1 MALRCY
7 GIGKSPSG
15 TQYNAAV
22 YDTDWS
28 SSDSAFQ
35 IAKDG
40 IKIEWRGESDEDIHS
55 PMMGSIATI
64 EMLVG
69 TSETTVL
76 TFLSDLRT
84 SKEGRF
90 FLEIETQA
98 GAKIWRGI
106 ITADALGDE
115 TDQGPIFGYTLTAV
129 CGLALLKKIPYYDNG
144 ALYYGRQRLTTHAV
158 TALGKLSHVSTFW
171 AADDAF
177 LETSVD
183 WWEASMTSGDAND
196 PLYLSYVDHSAFYD
210 FKTKGGPD
218 KDVLSCYDVLKNIC
232 LAFGC
237 RIRMRD
243 AKYVIEQIDYRVN
256 STYNWRTYKKNGDQ
270 KTYGAYSGVLTVDQ
284 TQANAAKLTYVTY
297 DFLSQYNKTQLT
309 YEAKMRRN
317 YWQNILV
324 NGTSTFNFNQTISSN
339 SGAATMRMRGTF
351 FVTIRNDSY
360 TGNATDV
367 IIPQINIT
375 LKIGAKY
382 LKRTVSVSN
391 FSFYYDTASWTNT
404 NTDVFVLMASGQTVP
419 ASGQTANYIQ
429 GFDFITPALVADGAL
444 NSIAVSSIEL
454 RAADGSGIDE
464 SQFTISWS
472 AAGLWLELYDLGT
485 PDVQEDEVLYESEN
499 LDGGTDTWERN
510 GRLGSGSINYSGSLI
525 NSDGTTAL
533 TQWGQG
539 AGSRN
544 LAIGALM
551 AKRVLDARLRV
562 KKRLNG
568 QLYGNACNQVRK
580 LISTSDSLYW
590 LDMRVLWHV
599 TENIL
604 EGSWVNLT
612 FGNSSTKTP
621 VKVKILTGGT
631 NNPTVINPTST
642 SPTTGG
648 NSPMVANPPG
658 AILNP
663 LSFNALATQ
672 ITKGATV
679 TSIAVGA
686 ALAGNEFAA
695 GDKVKLVNPITGQV
709 QTFTVAS
716 APSAGA
722 TSISVNSAT
731 ANFDIPVNAGMFV
744 QLTPQAGG
752 GGVADGDK
760 GDITVSSAGTVW
772 TIDNNVI
779 SNAKIRQSAAYSVV
793 GRAGNTTGD
802 VADITAA
809 SEGQV
814 LRRTIGGGL
823 EFALLNSDNI
833 VNFGVSNSKI
843 GPRSALSVMGRSAN
857 TTGVVADITAGTDGH
872 VLRRS
877 GTTLGFGQIVADG
890 IADGTITLIKMA
902 NITGPTI
909 LGRSASGAGAVAELN
924 TSQLYSIM
932 NISNAASN
940 RLLRFNS
947 ATSIVGVTDLT
958 YNNGTLKAES
968 FSSPTDTSWTSSYIT
983 FGNGAG
989 AGATVDSFS
998 GSGNWALFTFTT
1010 GTSPNSG
1017 SLVAQITFF
1026 ISRFNSIVAP
1036 VIGAANA
1043 NAAAQMN
1050 NFYITSS
1057 NQSEFTLYS
1066 ATNLPASTQFSLRFL
1081 FIGN

>member
-55 PMMGSIATI
+55 PMMGSIATV

-98 GAKIWRGI
+98 GVKIWRGI

-115 TDQGPIFGYTLTAV
+115 TDQGPIFSYTLTAV

-171 AADDAF
+171 ATDDAF

-183 WWEASMTSGDAND
+183 WWEASMTASDAND

-218 KDVLSCYDVLKNIC
+218 KDVLSCYDVLKYIC

-284 TQANAAKLTYVTY
+284 TQTNAAKLTYVTY
-297 DFLSQYNKTQLT
+297 DFLSQYSKSQLT

-360 TGNATDV
+360 TGNSTDV

-391 FSFYYDTASWTNT
+391 FSFYYDLASWTNT

-419 ASGQTANYIQ
+419 VSGQTANYIQ

-454 RAADGSGIDE
+454 RAADGTGIDE

-580 LISTSDSLYW
+580 LISTSDSLNW
-590 LDMRVLWHV
+590 LDMRLLWHV

-679 TSIAVGA
+679 TSIAVGT
-686 ALAGNEFAA
+686 ALAGNEFST

-752 GGVADGDK
+752 GGVADGSK
-760 GDITVSSAGTVW
+760 GDISVSSSGTIW
-772 TIDNNVI
+772 TI
-779 SNAKIRQSAAYSVV
+779 
-793 GRAGNTTGD
+793 
-802 VADITAA
+802 A
-809 SEGQV
+809 SGAV
-814 LRRTIGGGL
+814 T
-823 EFALLNSDNI
+823 
-833 VNFGVSNSKI
+833 NSKFRNSNPLTVI
-843 GPRSALSVMGRSAN
+843 GRSAN
-857 TTGVVADITAGTDGH
+857 SVGSVADISAGTDGY

-877 GTTLGFGQIVADG
+877 GTTLGFGQIVAAG
-890 IADGTITLIKMA
+890 IADGTITLAKMA
-902 NITGPTI
+902 NITGPTV
-909 LGRSASGAGAVAELN
+909 LGRSTSGAGAVAELT
-924 TSQLYSIM
+924 TSQLYTVM
-932 NISNAASN
+932 GISGAAAG
-940 RLLRFNS
+940 RILRFNS
-947 ATSIVGVTDLT
+947 TTTILSSIDFTYTGGV
-958 YNNGTLKAES
+958 LKANTY
-968 FSSPTDTSWTSSYIT
+968 SSPTEASWDSNYVS
-983 FGNGAG
+983 FGAG
-989 AGATVDSFS
+989 AGTGPTLNSITA
-998 GSGNWALFTFTT
+998 GGNWVKITFTT
-1010 GTSPNSG
+1010 GTSPNSSSPVLTLNKPAALFS
-1017 SLVAQITFF
+1017 SL
-1026 ISRFNSIVAP
+1026 IVG
-1036 VIGAANA
+1036 VFSAANA
-1043 NAAAQMN
+1043 NAAGQMN
-1050 NFYITSS
+1050 NFYIDDS
-1057 NQSEFTLYS
+1057 NLNSLIMLS

-1081 FIGN
+1081 FIGD

>member
-98 GAKIWRGI
+98 GVKIWRGI

-115 TDQGPIFGYTLTAV
+115 TDQGPIFSYTLTAV

-144 ALYYGRQRLTTHAV
+144 TLYFGRQRLTTHAV

-183 WWEASMTSGDAND
+183 WWEASMTASDAND
-196 PLYLSYVDHSAFYD
+196 PIYLSYVDHSAFYD

-218 KDVLSCYDVLKNIC
+218 KDVLSCYDVLKYIC

-284 TQANAAKLTYVTY
+284 TKTNAAKLTYVTY
-297 DFLSQYNKTQLT
+297 DFLSQYSTTQLT

-324 NGTSTFNFNQTISSN
+324 AGTSTFNFNQTISSN

-351 FVTIRNDSY
+351 FISVKNDSY
-360 TGNATDV
+360 TGNSTDV
-367 IIPQINIT
+367 IIPQVNLK
-375 LKIGAKY
+375 LKIGDKY
-382 LKRTVSVSN
+382 LKRSVSVSN
-391 FSFYYDTASWTNT
+391 FSFYYDLASWTNT

-419 ASGQTANYIQ
+419 GSGLTANYIQ
-429 GFDFITPALVADGAL
+429 GFDFITPPLVADGEL

-454 RAADGSGIDE
+454 RAADGTIIDE
-464 SQFTISWS
+464 SDFTISWS

-568 QLYGNACNQVRK
+568 QLYGDACNQVRK
-580 LISTSDSLYW
+580 LISTSDSLNW
-590 LDMRVLWHV
+590 LDMRLLWHV

-679 TSIAVGA
+679 TSIAVGT
-686 ALAGNEFAA
+686 ALAGNEFST

-772 TIDNNVI
+772 TIDNGAVTSIKI
-779 SNAKIRQSAAYSVV
+779 SN
-793 GRAGNTTGD
+793 RA
-802 VADITAA
+802 
-809 SEGQV
+809 
-814 LRRTIGGGL
+814 
-823 EFALLNSDNI
+823 
-833 VNFGVSNSKI
+833 
-843 GPRSALSVMGRSAN
+843 ALSVMGRGAN
-857 TTGVVADITAGTDGH
+857 SIGTVIDIPANTDGH

-877 GTTLGFGQIVADG
+877 GTVLGFGQIVAAG
-890 IADGTITLIKMA
+890 ITDGTITLAKMA

-958 YNNGTLKAES
+958 YSGGTLKAES

-989 AGATVDSFS
+989 TGATVDSFS

-1017 SLVAQITFF
+1017 SLVAQISFF
-1026 ISRFNSIVAP
+1026 ISRFDSIVAP
-1036 VIGAANA
+1036 VLGAANA

-1057 NQSEFTLYS
+1057 NQSQFTLHS
-1066 ATNLPASTQFSLRFL
+1066 ATNLPASTQFALRFL

>member
-7 GIGKSPSG
+7 GIGKAPDG

-22 YDTDWS
+22 YDADWS

-40 IKIEWRGESDEDIHS
+40 IRIEWRGDINDDIHS
-55 PMMGSIATI
+55 PVMGSIATVEI
-64 EMLVG
+64 LVNVA
-69 TSETTVL
+69 ETTVL

-90 FLEIETQA
+90 ALEIETQA
-98 GAKIWRGI
+98 GAKIWLGI

-115 TDQGPIFGYTLTAV
+115 TDQGPIFSYTMTAV

-144 ALYYGRQRLTTHAV
+144 TLYYGRERLTKHAV

-171 AADDAF
+171 ATDDAF

-183 WWEASMTSGDAND
+183 WWEASMTASDPND

-218 KDVLSCYDVLKNIC
+218 KDVLSCYDVLKYIC

-256 STYNWRTYKKNGDQ
+256 STYNWRTYKKDGTQ
-270 KTYGAYSGVLTVDQ
+270 KTYGAYSGVLTVNQ
-284 TQANAAKLTYVTY
+284 TEASAAKLTYVTY
-297 DFLSQYNKTQLT
+297 DFLSQYSKTQLT

-317 YWQNILV
+317 FWQNILV
-324 NGTSTFNFNQTISSN
+324 NGTSTFNFNQSISSN

-367 IIPQINIT
+367 IIPQINIK
-375 LKIGAKY
+375 LKIGDRY

-391 FSFYYDTASWTNT
+391 FSFYYDTASWTT
-404 NTDVFVLMASGQTVP
+404 ANTDVFVLMASGQTVP

-444 NSIAVSSIEL
+444 NSIAVSSVEL
-454 RAADGSGIDE
+454 RAADGTGIDE
-464 SQFTISWS
+464 SEFTISWS
-472 AAGLWLELYDLGT
+472 AGGMWLELYDLGT

-499 LDGGTDTWERN
+499 LDGGTDTWERT
-510 GRLGSGSINYSGSLI
+510 GRLGSGSLNYSGSLT
-525 NSDGTTAL
+525 NAAGTTAL

-539 AGSRN
+539 SGSRV
-544 LAIGALM
+544 LELGTLT

-568 QLYGNACNQVRK
+568 RLYGDQCNQVRK
-580 LISTSDSLYW
+580 LISTSDSLNW

-604 EGSWVNLT
+604 EGTWVNLT
-612 FGNSSTKTP
+612 FGNSNTKTP

-663 LSFNALATQ
+663 LSFNSLATQ

-679 TSIAVGA
+679 TSIAVGT
-686 ALAGNEFAA
+686 ALAGNEFAT

-716 APSAGA
+716 APSVGA

-772 TIDNNVI
+772 NIDSGAVTA
-779 SNAKIRQSAAYSVV
+779 AKI
-793 GRAGNTTGD
+793 GTGA
-802 VADITAA
+802 VT
-809 SEGQV
+809 E
-814 LRRTIGGGL
+814 
-823 EFALLNSDNI
+823 
-833 VNFGVSNSKI
+833 SKI
-843 GPRSALSVMGRSAN
+843 GTDAVTTNKIAAN
-857 TTGVVADITAGTDGH
+857 NVTLAKIQTINSLRILGNPTAFTGVVQQLTVAQMY
-872 VLRRS
+872 
-877 GTTLGFGQIVADG
+877 TL
-890 IADGTITLIKMA
+890 M
-902 NITGPTI
+902 NITGSSGRLAVFTGTNTI
-909 LGRSASGAGAVAELN
+909 ATDPDINFSSGKLEAKQFGNSGSNLYSSSNVSFGTKAGTGPIVNQITGGANFFTFSFITGTATPAGTGAVFTITYPVAFASSAIPVFCNVVGVTEDWGV
-924 TSQLYSIM
+924 TSM
-932 NISNAASN
+932 
-940 RLLRFNS
+940 S
-947 ATSIVGVTDLT
+947 ATS
-958 YNNGTLKAES
+958 
-968 FSSPTDTSWTSSYIT
+968 
-983 FGNGAG
+983 
-989 AGATVDSFS
+989 
-998 GSGNWALFTFTT
+998 FT
-1010 GTSPNSG
+1010 
-1017 SLVAQITFF
+1017 
-1026 ISRFNSIVAP
+1026 ISC
-1036 VIGAANA
+1036 
-1043 NAAAQMN
+1043 
-1050 NFYITSS
+1050 
-1057 NQSEFTLYS
+1057 
-1066 ATNLPASTQFSLRFL
+1066 STQLDDNAVYALNVIVLGF
-1081 FIGN
+1081 

>member
-1 MALRCY
+1 MALRIY
-7 GIGKSPSG
+7 GIGKAPNG

-40 IKIEWRGESDEDIHS
+40 IKIEWKGEADDDIHS
-55 PMMGSIATI
+55 PVMGSIATI
-64 EMLVG
+64 EILVNVA
-69 TSETTVL
+69 ETTVM

-90 FLEIETQA
+90 ALEIETQA

-106 ITADALGDE
+106 ITGDALGDE
-115 TDQGPIFGYTLTAV
+115 TDEGPVFNYTLTAV

-144 ALYYGRQRLTTHAV
+144 ALYYGRERLTKHAV
-158 TALGKLSHVSTFW
+158 TALGKLSHISTFW
-171 AADDAF
+171 ATDDAF
-177 LETSVD
+177 LETSLD
-183 WWEASMTSGDAND
+183 WWEASMTSSDAND
-196 PLYLSYVDHSAFYD
+196 PMYISYVDHSAFYD

-218 KDVLSCYDVLKNIC
+218 KDVLSCYDVLKYIC
-232 LAFGC
+232 LAFGA

-243 AKYVIEQIDYRVN
+243 ARYIIEQIDYRVN
-256 STYNWRTYKKNGDQ
+256 STYNWRTYKKDGTQ

-284 TQANAAKLTYVTY
+284 TATNAAKLTYVTY
-297 DFLSQYNKTQLT
+297 DFLSQYSKTQLT
-309 YEAKMRRN
+309 YEAKLRRN

-375 LKIGAKY
+375 LKIGTKY

-391 FSFYYDTASWTNT
+391 FSFYYDLASWTNAS
-404 NTDVFVLMASGQTVP
+404 TDAFVLMASGQTVP
-419 ASGQTANYIQ
+419 AAGEAANYIQ

-454 RAADGSGIDE
+454 RGADGSNIDE
-464 SQFTISWS
+464 SQFTISWN
-472 AAGLWLELYDLGT
+472 AGGMWLELYDLGT

-499 LDGGTDTWERN
+499 LDGGTDTWERT

-525 NSDGTTAL
+525 NSTGTTAL
-533 TQWGQG
+533 NQWGQG
-539 AGSRN
+539 SGGRN

-562 KKRLNG
+562 KKRMNG
-568 QLYGNACNQVRK
+568 QLYGNGCNQVRK

-590 LDMRVLWHV
+590 LDMRVMWHV
-599 TENIL
+599 TENII

-612 FGNSSTKTP
+612 FGNSNVKTP

-658 AILNP
+658 ALLNP
-663 LSFNALATQ
+663 LSFNSLSTQ

-679 TSIAVGA
+679 TSIAVGT

-731 ANFDIPVNAGMFV
+731 AAFDIPVNAGMFV

-760 GDITVSSAGTVW
+760 GDITVSSSGKVW
-772 TIDNNVI
+772 TIDNGAV
-779 SNAKIRQSAAYSVV
+779 
-793 GRAGNTTGD
+793 GNT
-802 VADITAA
+802 
-809 SEGQV
+809 
-814 LRRTIGGGL
+814 
-823 EFALLNSDNI
+823 
-833 VNFGVSNSKI
+833 KI
-843 GPRSALSVMGRSAN
+843 SSRSALSVMGNGSN
-857 TTGVVADITAGTDGH
+857 SPGTLNDITAGTDGH

-877 GTTLGFGQIVADG
+877 GTILSFGQLASGAFADNTIALSRLANLTSAAILGNIGAGQVAPLSKANAYTFLG
-890 IADGTITLIKMA
+890 IAGSTLKIPYFTSATTITTDENLTFDTYRLGATQLVNKA
-902 NITGPTI
+902 NLYSGTNVAFDTGAGTGPT
-909 LGRSASGAGAVAELN
+909 
-924 TSQLYSIM
+924 TDSI
-932 NISNAASN
+932 
-940 RLLRFNS
+940 
-947 ATSIVGVTDLT
+947 TG
-958 YNNGTLKAES
+958 G
-968 FSSPTDTSWTSSYIT
+968 
-983 FGNGAG
+983 
-989 AGATVDSFS
+989 
-998 GSGNWALFTFTT
+998 GNWIAFTFTT
-1010 GTSPNSG
+1010 GTSPAASAT
-1017 SLVAQITFF
+1017 VAVITLAQSFPNETCP
-1026 ISRFNSIVAP
+1026 IL
-1036 VIGAANA
+1036 AAGNA
-1043 NAAAQMN
+1043 NAAGQMT
-1050 NFYITSS
+1050 NFYTEATTTTITLKV
-1057 NQSEFTLYS
+1057 TS
-1066 ATNLPASTQFSLRFL
+1066 ALAASTQYIVRFNL
-1081 FIGN
+1081 FGR

>member
-22 YDTDWS
+22 YDTEWS

-115 TDQGPIFGYTLTAV
+115 TDQGPIFSYTLTAV

-144 ALYYGRQRLTTHAV
+144 TLYFGRQRLTTHAV

-183 WWEASMTSGDAND
+183 WWEASMTASDAND

-218 KDVLSCYDVLKNIC
+218 KDVLSCYDVLKYIC

-284 TQANAAKLTYVTY
+284 TQTNAAKLTYVTY
-297 DFLSQYNKTQLT
+297 DFLSQYSKSQLT

-351 FVTIRNDSY
+351 FISVKNDSY
-360 TGNATDV
+360 TGNSTDV
-367 IIPQINIT
+367 IIPQINIK
-375 LKIGAKY
+375 LKIGDKY
-382 LKRTVSVSN
+382 LKRSVSVSN
-391 FSFYYDTASWTNT
+391 FSFYYDLASWTNT

-419 ASGQTANYIQ
+419 GSGLTANYIQ
-429 GFDFITPALVADGAL
+429 GFDFITPPLVADGEL

-454 RAADGSGIDE
+454 RAADGSIIDE
-464 SQFTISWS
+464 SDFTISWS

-525 NSDGTTAL
+525 NSTGTTAL

-580 LISTSDSLYW
+580 LISTSDSLNW
-590 LDMRVLWHV
+590 LDMRLLWHV

-631 NNPTVINPTST
+631 SNPTVINPTST

-679 TSIAVGA
+679 TSIAVGT
-686 ALAGNEFAA
+686 ALAGNEFST

-722 TSISVNSAT
+722 TSISVNSTT

-772 TIDNNVI
+772 NIDSGAVTA
-779 SNAKIRQSAAYSVV
+779 AKIGTGAVTESKIATDAV
-793 GRAGNTTGD
+793 TTNK
-802 VADITAA
+802 IAA
-809 SEGQV
+809 SNVTLAKIQTINS
-814 LRRTIGGGL
+814 LRILGNPTA
-823 EFALLNSDNI
+823 F
-833 VNFGVSNSKI
+833 
-843 GPRSALSVMGRSAN
+843 
-857 TTGVVADITAGTDGH
+857 TGVVQQLTVAQMY
-872 VLRRS
+872 
-877 GTTLGFGQIVADG
+877 TL
-890 IADGTITLIKMA
+890 M
-902 NITGPTI
+902 NITGSSGKLAVFTGTNTI
-909 LGRSASGAGAVAELN
+909 ATDPDISFSSGKIEAKRFGN
-924 TSQLYSIM
+924 SGSNLYSS
-932 NISNAASN
+932 SNVSFGVKAGTGPIVNQITGGANFFTFSFVTGTSTPTGTGAIFTITYPVAFASAAIPVFCN
-940 RLLRFNS
+940 G
-947 ATSIVGVTDLT
+947 VGVTEDW
-958 YNNGTLKAES
+958 G
-968 FSSPTDTSWTSSYIT
+968 
-983 FGNGAG
+983 
-989 AGATVDSFS
+989 
-998 GSGNWALFTFTT
+998 
-1010 GTSPNSG
+1010 
-1017 SLVAQITFF
+1017 
-1026 ISRFNSIVAP
+1026 
-1036 VIGAANA
+1036 
-1043 NAAAQMN
+1043 
-1050 NFYITSS
+1050 ITSMTATS
-1057 NQSEFTLYS
+1057 FTIS
-1066 ATNLPASTQFSLRFL
+1066 CSTQLNDNSVYGLNVIVFGF
-1081 FIGN
+1081 

>member
-55 PMMGSIATI
+55 PMMGSIATV

-98 GAKIWRGI
+98 GVKIWRGI

-256 STYNWRTYKKNGDQ
+256 STYNWRSYKKNGDQ

-284 TQANAAKLTYVTY
+284 TQTNAAKLTYVTY
-297 DFLSQYNKTQLT
+297 DFLSQYAKTQLT
-309 YEAKMRRN
+309 YEVKMRRN
-317 YWQNILV
+317 FWQNILLSQ
-324 NGTSTFNFNQTISSN
+324 GTTFNFNQTISSQ
-339 SGAATMRMRGTF
+339 SGAVTMRIRGTF
-351 FVTIRNDSY
+351 FITIKNNSY
-360 TGNATDV
+360 SGSSNDV
-367 IIPQINIT
+367 IIPQLNIK
-375 LKIGAKY
+375 LKIGNRY
-382 LKRTVSVSN
+382 LKRDVSFSN
-391 FSFYYDTASWTNT
+391 FSYYYDDAQWTT
-404 NTDVFVLMASGQTVP
+404 VSTDNFALVAPGQKVP
-419 ASGQTANYIQ
+419 ASTATVSYVQ
-429 GFDFITPALVADGAL
+429 GFDFITPPLPADGDL
-444 NSIAVSSIEL
+444 NSVSATFFQL
-454 RAADGSGIDE
+454 KKNDGTDVDE
-464 SQFTISWS
+464 SQFTITWS
-472 AAGLWLELYDLGT
+472 AGGLWMEVYDSGT
-485 PDVQEDEVLYESEN
+485 PDVQEDEVLYETEN
-499 LDGGTDTWERN
+499 VDGGTDAWESTVRV
-510 GRLGSGSINYSGSLI
+510 GSGSINYCGALVNSSASSGLS
-525 NSDGTTAL
+525 A
-533 TQWGQG
+533 WGQG
-539 AGSRN
+539 AGTRDK
-544 LAIGALM
+544 ALGQLLS
-551 AKRVLDARLRV
+551 KRVLDARLRV
-562 KKRLNG
+562 KKRVNG

-604 EGSWVNLT
+604 EGSWVNLI

-679 TSIAVGA
+679 TSIAVGT

-716 APSAGA
+716 ALLAGA
-722 TSISVNSAT
+722 TSISVNSVT

-752 GGVADGDK
+752 GGVADGSK
-760 GDITVSSAGTVW
+760 GDISVSASGTIW
-772 TIDNNVI
+772 TISSGAV
-779 SNAKIRQSAAYSVV
+779 
-793 GRAGNTTGD
+793 T
-802 VADITAA
+802 
-809 SEGQV
+809 
-814 LRRTIGGGL
+814 
-823 EFALLNSDNI
+823 
-833 VNFGVSNSKI
+833 NSKFRNSN
-843 GPRSALSVMGRSAN
+843 PLTVVGRSAN
-857 TTGVVADITAGTDGH
+857 SVGSVADISAGTDGH

-877 GTTLGFGQIVADG
+877 VTTLGFGQIVAAG
-890 IADGTITLIKMA
+890 ITDGTITLAKMA
-902 NITGPTI
+902 NVTGPTV
-909 LGRSASGAGAVAELN
+909 LGRSASGAGAVAELT
-924 TSQLYSIM
+924 TSQLYTVM
-932 NISNAASN
+932 GISGAAAG
-940 RLLRFNS
+940 RILRFNS
-947 ATSIVGVTDLT
+947 ATTIITSTDFTFSGGV
-958 YNNGTLKAES
+958 LKANTY
-968 FSSPTDTSWTSSYIT
+968 SSLTETSWDSNYVS
-983 FGNGAG
+983 FNSGAG
-989 AGATVDSFS
+989 TGPTLNSITAG
-998 GSGNWALFTFTT
+998 GNWVKITFTT
-1010 GTSPNSG
+1010 GTSPNSSYPVFTLNKPTALFS
-1017 SLVAQITFF
+1017 SL
-1026 ISRFNSIVAP
+1026 IVGVFSP
-1036 VIGAANA
+1036 ANA
-1043 NAAAQMN
+1043 NTASQMN
-1050 NFYITSS
+1050 NFYIDDSSS
-1057 NQSEFTLYS
+1057 NSLTMLTD
-1066 ATNLPASTQFSLRFL
+1066 TNLPASTQFSLRFL
-1081 FIGN
+1081 FIGD

>member
-69 TSETTVL
+69 TSETTVT

-98 GAKIWRGI
+98 GVKIWRGI

-115 TDQGPIFGYTLTAV
+115 TDQGPIFSYTLTAV

-144 ALYYGRQRLTTHAV
+144 TLYFGRQRLTTHAV

-183 WWEASMTSGDAND
+183 WWEASMTASDAND

-218 KDVLSCYDVLKNIC
+218 KDVLSCYDVLKYIC

-284 TQANAAKLTYVTY
+284 TKTNAAKLTYVTY
-297 DFLSQYNKTQLT
+297 DFLSQYSTTQLT

-324 NGTSTFNFNQTISSN
+324 AGTSTFNFNQTISSN

-351 FVTIRNDSY
+351 FISVKNDSY
-360 TGNATDV
+360 TGNSTDV
-367 IIPQINIT
+367 IIPQVNLK
-375 LKIGAKY
+375 LKIGDKY
-382 LKRTVSVSN
+382 LKRSVSVSN
-391 FSFYYDTASWTNT
+391 FSFYYDLASWTNT
-404 NTDVFVLMASGQTVP
+404 STDVFVLMASGQTVP
-419 ASGQTANYIQ
+419 ASGLTANYIQ
-429 GFDFITPALVADGAL
+429 GFDFITPPLVADGAL

-454 RAADGSGIDE
+454 RAADGTIIDE
-464 SQFTISWS
+464 SDFTISWS

-525 NSDGTTAL
+525 NSTGTTAL

-580 LISTSDSLYW
+580 LISTSDSFNW
-590 LDMRVLWHV
+590 LDMRLLWHV

-612 FGNSSTKTP
+612 FGNSSVKTP

-631 NNPTVINPTST
+631 SNPTVINPTST

-679 TSIAVGA
+679 TSIAVGT
-686 ALAGNEFAA
+686 ALVGNEFST

-709 QTFTVAS
+709 QTFTVSS

-772 TIDNNVI
+772 SIDSGAVTATKIAANAIIESKI
-779 SNAKIRQSAAYSVV
+779 STDAVTTNKIAASAVTLAKIQNISPSRILGNATGISAIPQQLTVTQMY
-793 GRAGNTTGD
+793 
-802 VADITAA
+802 
-809 SEGQV
+809 
-814 LRRTIGGGL
+814 
-823 EFALLNSDNI
+823 
-833 VNFGVSNSKI
+833 
-843 GPRSALSVMGRSAN
+843 
-857 TTGVVADITAGTDGH
+857 
-872 VLRRS
+872 
-877 GTTLGFGQIVADG
+877 TL
-890 IADGTITLIKMA
+890 M
-902 NITGPTI
+902 NITGVGGK
-909 LGRSASGAGAVAELN
+909 LAVFSGAN
-924 TSQLYSIM
+924 TITTDTDIEYGSGKLEAKQFGNSGSNLYSSSNVSFGAKAGTGPTVNQITGGA
-932 NISNAASN
+932 NFFTFSFIAGTSTPAGTGAIFTITYPVAFSSTAIAVFCNVAGVTEDWKISTQ
-940 RLLRFNS
+940 S
-947 ATSIVGVTDLT
+947 ATSFTISCTTQLNDSSVYSLNVIV
-958 YNNGTLKAES
+958 
-968 FSSPTDTSWTSSYIT
+968 
-983 FGNGAG
+983 FG
-989 AGATVDSFS
+989 F
-998 GSGNWALFTFTT
+998 
-1010 GTSPNSG
+1010 
-1017 SLVAQITFF
+1017 
-1026 ISRFNSIVAP
+1026 
-1036 VIGAANA
+1036 
-1043 NAAAQMN
+1043 
-1050 NFYITSS
+1050 
-1057 NQSEFTLYS
+1057 
-1066 ATNLPASTQFSLRFL
+1066 
-1081 FIGN
+1081 

>member
-98 GAKIWRGI
+98 GVKIWRGI

-115 TDQGPIFGYTLTAV
+115 TDQGPIFSYTLTAV

-183 WWEASMTSGDAND
+183 WWEASMTANDAND

-218 KDVLSCYDVLKNIC
+218 KDVLSCYDVLKYIC

-284 TQANAAKLTYVTY
+284 TQTNAAKLTYVTY
-297 DFLSQYNKTQLT
+297 DFLSQYSKTQLT

-351 FVTIRNDSY
+351 FISVKNDSY
-360 TGNATDV
+360 TGNSTDV
-367 IIPQINIT
+367 IIPQINIK
-375 LKIGAKY
+375 LKIGDRY

-391 FSFYYDTASWTNT
+391 FSFYYDLASWTVT

-454 RAADGSGIDE
+454 RAADGTGIDE

-525 NSDGTTAL
+525 NSTGTTAL

-580 LISTSDSLYW
+580 LISTSDSLNW
-590 LDMRVLWHV
+590 LDMRLLWHV

-679 TSIAVGA
+679 TSIAVGT

-772 TIDNNVI
+772 TIDSNVI
-779 SNAKIRQSAAYSVV
+779 SNAKIRQSAGLSVI
-793 GRAGNTTGD
+793 GRGANTTGD
-802 VADITAA
+802 VAD
-809 SEGQV
+809 
-814 LRRTIGGGL
+814 L
-823 EFALLNSDNI
+823 
-833 VNFGVSNSKI
+833 
-843 GPRSALSVMGRSAN
+843 
-857 TTGVVADITAGTDGH
+857 TAGTDGH

-877 GTTLGFGQIVADG
+877 GTTLDFGEIATAG
-890 IADGTITLIKMA
+890 IANNAVTNAKFRQSAGLSLVGRLQTSTGNVGDITAPSTGYYAMA
-902 NITGPTI
+902 CQNGSLTWHENSWLRFFRNTATEEYSTSNIT
-909 LGRSASGAGAVAELN
+909 
-924 TSQLYSIM
+924 
-932 NISNAASN
+932 
-940 RLLRFNS
+940 FN
-947 ATSIVGVTDLT
+947 
-958 YNNGTLKAES
+958 
-968 FSSPTDTSWTSSYIT
+968 
-983 FGNGAG
+983 AG
-989 AGATVDSFS
+989 AGTSPTLTS
-998 GSGNWALFTFTT
+998 ITGSGNSVYVKFTT
-1010 GTSPNSG
+1010 GTSPTANSDVFTINFPLSG
-1017 SLVAQITFF
+1017 SKSVVA
-1026 ISRFNSIVAP
+1026 ISP
-1036 VIGAANA
+1036 IGPT
-1043 NAAAQMN
+1043 AAAQMT
-1050 NFYITSS
+1050 NFYTTRTGTQMKLRVS
-1057 NQSEFTLYS
+1057 T
-1066 ATNLPASTQFSLRFL
+1066 ALPASTEYEINF
-1081 FIGN
+1081 FIWIA